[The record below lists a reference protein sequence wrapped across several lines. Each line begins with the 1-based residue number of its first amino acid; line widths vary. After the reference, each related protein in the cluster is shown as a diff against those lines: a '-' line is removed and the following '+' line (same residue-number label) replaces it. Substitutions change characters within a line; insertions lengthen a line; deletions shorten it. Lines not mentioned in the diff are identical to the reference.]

1 LLAQRSTFCILL
13 ASVVAIGLIWPLVTA
28 SLSTL
33 LAEMFQPEV
42 RYSGISLGYQIGA
55 ALVGGTAPLV
65 ATLLLSADHG
75 RWRWIALYIAC
86 ISFVSLIAVVLGVAE
101 RGAIEARIAAGTA

>member
-1 LLAQRSTFCILL
+1 
-13 ASVVAIGLIWPLVTA
+13 
-28 SLSTL
+28 
-33 LAEMFQPEV
+33 V

-75 RWRWIALYIAC
+75 RWRWVAVYIVVTAL
-86 ISFVSLIAVVLGVAE
+86 ISVLAVE
-101 RGAIEARIAAGTA
+101 RGAEPAGTARAAPDAA

>member
-1 LLAQRSTFCILL
+1 MA
-13 ASVVAIGLIWPLVTA
+13 A

-33 LAEMFQPEV
+33 LAEMFPPEV

-65 ATLLLSADHG
+65 ATLLLSVDHG
-75 RWRWIALYIAC
+75 RWRWIAVYIVVMAL
-86 ISFVSLIAVVLGVAE
+86 ISVVAVARGGE
-101 RGAIEARIAAGTA
+101 RAQTTRAAPDAA